1 MSFTKNSL
9 PRSYR
14 PYEKLTVC
22 SNTLIGGGHIAAVGE
37 VLPLIIGTG
46 EKPQI
51 WLQAINNVEN
61 TEFISIV
68 ENSVSKHS
76 AVDVI
81 ELSGVVTVKIQG
93 KLVLSVMSSS
103 ENSAVVSSMD
113 LRPIGLNMFGD
124 IHALKV
130 GSNSFSGNTMSGG
143 GVLIGLGS

>member
-1 MSFTKNSL
+1 MSFTKNNL
-9 PRSYR
+9 PRSYQ

-22 SNTLIGGGHIAAVGE
+22 SNTLIGGSHIAAVGE

-68 ENSVSKHS
+68 ENSVSKHP

-93 KLVLSVMSSS
+93 KIVLSVMSSS
-103 ENSAVVSSMD
+103 ESSAVVSSMD

-130 GSNSFSGNTMSGG
+130 GSSSFSGNTMSGG
-143 GVLIGLGS
+143 GALIGLGS

>member
-1 MSFTKNSL
+1 MIFTKNSL
-9 PRSYR
+9 PKSYQ

-22 SNTLIGGGHIAAVGE
+22 SNTLVGGGHVAAVGE
-37 VLPLIIGTG
+37 ILPLIIGTG

-51 WLQAINNVEN
+51 WLQAINNVED

-68 ENSVSKHS
+68 ENSVSKHP

-93 KLVLSVMSSS
+93 IIVLSVMSSS
-103 ENSAVVSSMD
+103 ENSAVVNSMD
-113 LRPIGLNMFGD
+113 LRPIGLNIFGD
-124 IHALKV
+124 MHALKV
-130 GSNSFSGNTMSGG
+130 GGSTFSGNTMSGG